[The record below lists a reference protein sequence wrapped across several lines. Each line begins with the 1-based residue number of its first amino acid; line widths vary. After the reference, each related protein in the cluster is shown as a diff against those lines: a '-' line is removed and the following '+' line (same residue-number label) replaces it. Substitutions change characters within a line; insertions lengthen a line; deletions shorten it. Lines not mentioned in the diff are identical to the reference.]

1 MKTAEKINLILRD
14 AQGKPF
20 MVKVNVGSNVD
31 IDIYGGNMRKNLLQI
46 PKTKRQ

>member
-20 MVKVNVGSNVD
+20 MVKVNIGSNID
-31 IDIYGGNMRKNLLQI
+31 IDIYLVVLLVFKVI
-46 PKTKRQ
+46 KE